1 MRTAC
6 NALDHLVQFV
16 NAFRWLFPI
25 FFDFVKASNIASLLV
40 IEINKRKFHTYDN
53 LLGLL
58 SKL

>member
-1 MRTAC
+1 MAIS
-6 NALDHLVQFV
+6 F
-16 NAFRWLFPI
+16 